1 MGEFGDVGLA
11 VECPNLAWR
20 LSPRGRGASLGACS
34 QFLSCV
40 YSHLTGQEEL
50 NLSHQDGP
58 GILDLSPRRGET
70 GAIPYDG
77 HWSTSA
83 GHFSGASPGK
93 GLSFWGWV
101 PPLGGTGA
109 VGGDRGGGRA

>member
-1 MGEFGDVGLA
+1 MSKSGLETQPLGQMGQ
-11 VECPNLAWR
+11 
-20 LSPRGRGASLGACS
+20 PRGLFPAPFVCIFSS
-34 QFLSCV
+34 
-40 YSHLTGQEEL
+40 TGQEEL
-50 NLSHQDGP
+50 SLSHQDGP

-83 GHFSGASPGK
+83 GHVSGASPGK

-101 PPLGGTGA
+101 LPLGGTGA
-109 VGGDRGGGRA
+109 VGGERGGGRA